1 MRTSLAATIVALAL
15 VLPACGS
22 DDEASAPPD
31 TTTAAAA
38 PTATTPAEPAPTATA
53 TDRPTKAENESDKLI
68 EARRDFYLALDDQ
81 AIAFDDVMGRGLDG
95 DPSADAALAKIRKRV
110 TDLVYDYSVEGGD
123 TTAGVTAFQGAIADA
138 VSALNSSD
146 QRKMV
151 KARVA
156 GQDARAEFAG
166 DLIGP

>member
-22 DDEASAPPD
+22 DDEASAPPV
-31 TTTAAAA
+31 TTAAAA
-38 PTATTPAEPAPTATA
+38 PTATTPGEPTPTATA
-53 TDRPTKAENESDKLI
+53 TTDRPTKAESESDKRI
-68 EARRDFYLALDDQ
+68 EAQRDFFLALDDQ
-81 AIAFDDVMGRGLDG
+81 AIAFDDVMGRALNG
-95 DPSADAALAKIRKRV
+95 DASADAALAKLRKRV
-110 TDLVYDYSVEGGD
+110 TDLVYDYSVGGGD

-156 GQDARAEFAG
+156 GQEARAEFAG